1 MIHTTVCAASIRAC
15 VALKHFLHTF
25 KGWPE
30 LVVFV
35 YSSLIRVLPHTGQ
48 VPRPLEGSVHND
60 FPRLF
65 LAISYPLFLEKFL
78 LIPIILQY
86 FYGFTEAQR
95 MNDFPF
101 PQEFQAVL

>member
-1 MIHTTVCAASIRAC
+1 MATYISSRIHTTVCAASIRAC

-35 YSSLIRVLPHTGQ
+35 YSSLIRVLLHTGQ

-65 LAISYPLFLEKFL
+65 LAMSSLYL
-78 LIPIILQY
+78 
-86 FYGFTEAQR
+86 
-95 MNDFPF
+95 
-101 PQEFQAVL
+101 